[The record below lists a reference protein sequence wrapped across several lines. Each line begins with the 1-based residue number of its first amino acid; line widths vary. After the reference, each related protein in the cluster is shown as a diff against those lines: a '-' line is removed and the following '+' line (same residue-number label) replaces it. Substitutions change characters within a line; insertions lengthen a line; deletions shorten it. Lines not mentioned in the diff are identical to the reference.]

1 MLSRRVRV
9 TNRQLK
15 ELLKRLGRE
24 RREDAMKAY
33 LTLKMEERR
42 N

>member
-1 MLSRRVRV
+1 M
-9 TNRQLK
+9 TNPQLK

-24 RREDAMKAY
+24 RREEAMKVY
-33 LTLKMEERR
+33 LQLKMNERR